1 MLTFDYRDGEQS
13 LALSAAAFLIARG
26 LYATLMMP
34 VTGIYE
40 EATAFPWNAT
50 LLEFDWGAP
59 LEEAQE
65 GPVEGVFSRRFEHG
79 EAKLDC
85 NDVPAT
91 EFTFAL

>member
-1 MLTFDYRDGEQS
+1 MLTYDGVDRGRWRAEPRALCGGLPHRSWAVRDS
-13 LALSAAAFLIARG
+13 HDARDWH
-26 LYATLMMP
+26 L
-34 VTGIYE
+34 YE

-79 EAKLDC
+79 EAQSSLIK
-85 NDVPAT
+85 
-91 EFTFAL
+91 FA